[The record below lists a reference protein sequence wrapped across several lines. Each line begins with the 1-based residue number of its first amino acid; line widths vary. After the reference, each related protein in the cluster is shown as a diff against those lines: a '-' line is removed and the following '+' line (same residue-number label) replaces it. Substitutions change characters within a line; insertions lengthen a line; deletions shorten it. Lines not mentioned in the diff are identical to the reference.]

1 MVPHGPF
8 AVWYRRPAAAS
19 GCPAARRPSSVPEAP
34 LGAGLRRVVVHP
46 CRFSPAGRRARVA
59 LAAEE
64 ATPVKR
70 TYQPN
75 NRRRAKRHGFRHR
88 MSDRAGR
95 AVVRARRL
103 KGRKRL
109 SA

>member
-1 MVPHGPF
+1 M
-8 AVWYRRPAAAS
+8 
-19 GCPAARRPSSVPEAP
+19 
-34 LGAGLRRVVVHP
+34 VHP
-46 CRFSPAGRRARVA
+46 GKIAPPLSRTTHRRRLRIPQVHRCRATRVPQTRRQA
-59 LAAEE
+59 
-64 ATPVKR
+64 VKR
-70 TYQPN
+70 TFQPN

-88 MSDRAGR
+88 MSDRAGK

>member
-1 MVPHGPF
+1 MWRCGTG
-8 AVWYRRPAAAS
+8 RPLPREVARGACDPLAFPKHLWAA
-19 GCPAARRPSSVPEAP
+19 GF
-34 LGAGLRRVVVHP
+34 RRVVVHP
-46 CRFSPAGRRARVA
+46 CRFSPAGRRAKVA

-88 MSDRAGR
+88 MSDRAGK